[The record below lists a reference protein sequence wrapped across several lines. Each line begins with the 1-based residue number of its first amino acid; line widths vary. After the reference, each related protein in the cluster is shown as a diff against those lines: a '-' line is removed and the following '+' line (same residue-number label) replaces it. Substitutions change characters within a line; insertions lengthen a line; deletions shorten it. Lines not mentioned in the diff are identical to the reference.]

1 MLEFGPFQLDLEQ
14 RLLLRDGKPAPLS
27 PKAILILCVL
37 AETPGK
43 LVERDEIMRR
53 VWPDTHVEE
62 GNLSVNIFALRKA
75 LAEGLDGTPAIETIP
90 RRGYRFVAPLGRP
103 PAEAAPGP
111 VTPAAPIGEAPAKPV
126 RWHRIL
132 WTTAAALAA
141 AILGVA
147 ILARGPNLRVGRVSQ
162 LTHLGLAQDVVTD
175 GERLY
180 FAQQIGSRTTL
191 AHVAITGGDP
201 VAIPTPVDDAHIL
214 DVSASRGELLV
225 RGRVGPH
232 GAERVWILPLR
243 GGSPRPLGQIDAGSA
258 RWSPD
263 GSRLAYQ
270 LDDSLYSAAAD
281 GTGIRKLT
289 DRGGI
294 VDGWSPDGQVVRFT
308 RTDEAT
314 GGQSIWEIRAD
325 GSALRP
331 FLPQRRDRNARW
343 MEGQCC
349 GRWTDDGDYFLF
361 REASGSDFSLWAAP
375 ERSGFFAWGWPQPV
389 KLYSAGFDFS
399 SLAVSPDGKRVFL
412 ASRNESRELVRYA
425 ADLRQW
431 VPVLAGLPASGIRW
445 SPDGNWIA
453 YTTFPDMCLWRAR
466 SDGSERLQLTFAPM
480 QVFGAVW
487 SPDGSK
493 LAFHELSPG
502 QPGKIAWMPA
512 NGGKAEVILA
522 GEHTAEDAPN
532 WLPDGNSL
540 MFLRSWLDKDDR
552 TTATAIST
560 FDLRSGEARKVPGT
574 DNSGPPELSP
584 DGRYIAAQSEDFHAL
599 LVMDRQSGKWK
610 QLARA
615 EFVHL
620 PKWSRDGRYIYYQ
633 DPRDGEDQPMY
644 RVAALGGK
652 AEEVASRKQFL
663 RSDVGRYSFAA
674 LTPDDQPVAV
684 VIRPNADVYA
694 LELERK

>member
-27 PKAILILCVL
+27 PKAVLILCVL

-141 AILGVA
+141 AILGGA

-314 GGQSIWEIRAD
+314 GGQSIWEVRAD

-466 SDGSERLQLTFAPM
+466 ADGSERLQLTFPPAETLTP
-480 QVFGAVW
+480 VW
-487 SPDGSK
+487 SPDGENIVFISR
-493 LAFHELSPG
+493 LR
-502 QPGKIAWMPA
+502 
-512 NGGKAEVILA
+512 GGHWNIM
-522 GEHTAEDAPN
+522 TIP
-532 WLPDGNSL
+532 
-540 MFLRSWLDKDDR
+540 
-552 TTATAIST
+552 
-560 FDLRSGEARKVPGT
+560 RSGGIASPLMPG
-574 DNSGPPELSP
+574 DQDQANPSWSP
-584 DGRYIAAQSEDFHAL
+584 DGRTLAFAGAPWVQAFAPHSTAIHL
-599 LVMDRQSGKWK
+599 LD
-610 QLARA
+610 
-615 EFVHL
+615 
-620 PKWSRDGRYIYYQ
+620 
-633 DPRDGEDQPMY
+633 
-644 RVAALGGK
+644 
-652 AEEVASRKQFL
+652 VASRRITTLPDSDGLWSPRWSPNGKYIVAETLDARGLMLFDVPSRRWIKIASLGDPAIGYTAWSSDSRFVYYNAYTSGADEIHRVNVSTLAAERVIVIDNLDEPEPLGRWFTLSPDNSPLLL
-663 RSDVGRYSFAA
+663 RDTSIREIYA
-674 LTPDDQPVAV
+674 LTLQ
-684 VIRPNADVYA
+684 Y
-694 LELERK
+694 